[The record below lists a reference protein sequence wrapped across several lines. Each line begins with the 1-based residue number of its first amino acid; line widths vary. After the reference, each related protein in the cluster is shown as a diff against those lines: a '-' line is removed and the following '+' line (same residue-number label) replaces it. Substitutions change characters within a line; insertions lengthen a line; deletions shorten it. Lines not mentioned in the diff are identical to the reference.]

1 VGGER
6 VGRTSNGFTAVT
18 GVALDLGGVF
28 FGDVYAGYLAQY
40 FGNDFSDVDGFTAGG
55 TLTWNVTTLTT
66 LNARAARIIQPTT
79 QAGSPAVLRTT
90 GGLSAD
96 HELLRNL
103 ILTAAVT
110 VTNDD
115 YVDSNRND
123 DYYISGI
130 SARYLM
136 NRNLYGTLGYQLVRR
151 TTDGSDSDAN
161 SYWQNLVRVGIE
173 AQL

>member
-1 VGGER
+1 M
-6 VGRTSNGFTAVT
+6 
-18 GVALDLGGVF
+18 
-28 FGDVYAGYLAQY
+28 YAGYLAQY
-40 FGNDFSDVDGFTAGG
+40 FGSDFNDVGGFTAGG

-66 LNARAARIIQPTT
+66 INARAARTIEDTT
-79 QAGSPAVLRTT
+79 QAGSPAILRTT

-110 VTNDD
+110 ITNDN
-115 YVDSNRND
+115 YEDSNAVSN
-123 DYYISGI
+123 YYIGGI
-130 SARYLM
+130 GARYLM
-136 NRNLYGTLGYQLVRR
+136 NRNVYGSLGYQLVRR
-151 TTDGSDSDAN
+151 SSDGSDSTSN